1 MSSPVYR
8 AALCLYA
15 QDAGFDPRNCDA
27 SQAATAWMI
36 VDRVLELRGC
46 SEPIGRFMARHY
58 VATVIQESDIEV
70 TLDALEAEAVRIV
83 TPAFQERVRLLAAH
97 VH

>member
-1 MSSPVYR
+1 VSSPVYN
-8 AALCLYA
+8 AVVCLYA
-15 QDAGFDPRNCDA
+15 QDAGLNPRRCDA

-46 SEPIGRFMARHY
+46 SERIGRFMARMY
-58 VATVIQESDIEV
+58 VATCIPEPAIEV
-70 TLDALEAEAVRIV
+70 TLDALEAEAVEIV